1 MSKRRREK
9 KCENG
14 IYTDK
19 IIFCERLSNLLE
31 IRKKENPYFK
41 QAPFAEMIGI
51 DTSTLTKYL
60 SPTSPNMP
68 ELDILI
74 SMCNYLQCD
83 VDYLIGKNDY
93 ITNDIK
99 RCCEVTGLTEKSI
112 TKLINLQKKAIGP
125 MQYNRK
131 QYTEN
136 IETLNEL
143 ITSEEFEKL
152 IDTITNIKNANI
164 NSDSYSLEYTGVK
177 KIELLEFMAT
187 HTLTMFID
195 KQISAKKRKNIV
207 KEGEYINEND
217 IDPEK

>member
-68 ELDILI
+68 ELDILM

-83 VDYLIGKNDY
+83 VDYLIGKNNY

-99 RCCEVTGLTEKSI
+99 RCCEVTGLDEKSV
-112 TKLINLQKKAIGP
+112 TKLIYLQKKSIAP

-131 QYTEN
+131 QYAEN

-152 IDTITNIKNANI
+152 LDTITNIKNTNI
-164 NSDSYSLEYTGVK
+164 NADSYSLEYSGVK
-177 KIELLEFMAT
+177 EIELLVFMAT
-187 HTLTMFID
+187 HTLTTFID
-195 KQISAKKRKNIV
+195 KLTSAKKKKNIV
-207 KEGEYINEND
+207 KEGDYTNEEYIDHDE
-217 IDPEK
+217 